1 MKILIAAGVPKRRE
15 GGVAGVV
22 QSLGQGLEKLGHSVT
37 LIFLEDLLPENRHA
51 TRFAQFWFSSRV
63 ARYVR
68 ERRAEF
74 SVVNLHAPAGLHYGL
89 RRRYLAAPGPPYVV
103 TLHGLEER
111 FVHAMKR
118 EARKGRA
125 WHFAL
130 KNRAWHRLYHQPR
143 FDWAIRTA
151 DAAHCFSR
159 DVWTLLQLKYDLD
172 SDRVAFIPNGVS
184 EHFFTERDYSRA
196 QPIRL
201 LFVGTWL
208 DQRGLFYL
216 REALRGVF
224 AQRPGVRLTL
234 AGVGAPT
241 EQIREFFGEPT
252 DRHLDIVQTVPWDK
266 MPQLYADHDIFVFPS
281 LMEGQPVVVLEAMA
295 TGMPVIT
302 TETCGMVDVIQDGF
316 EGLLVPPANAS
327 AIETAI
333 LRLVD
338 SPEERA
344 RLGKAAQQ
352 RMRRHSWDVAA
363 RRLAKFFERVIRF
376 NS

>member
-1 MKILIAAGVPKRRE
+1 
-15 GGVAGVV
+15 
-22 QSLGQGLEKLGHSVT
+22 
-37 LIFLEDLLPENRHA
+37 
-51 TRFAQFWFSSRV
+51 
-63 ARYVR
+63 
-68 ERRAEF
+68 
-74 SVVNLHAPAGLHYGL
+74 
-89 RRRYLAAPGPPYVV
+89 
-103 TLHGLEER
+103 
-111 FVHAMKR
+111 
-118 EARKGRA
+118 
-125 WHFAL
+125 
-130 KNRAWHRLYHQPR
+130 
-143 FDWAIRTA
+143 
-151 DAAHCFSR
+151 
-159 DVWTLLQLKYDLD
+159 
-172 SDRVAFIPNGVS
+172 
-184 EHFFTERDYSRA
+184 
-196 QPIRL
+196 
-201 LFVGTWL
+201 
-208 DQRGLFYL
+208 
-216 REALRGVF
+216 
-224 AQRPGVRLTL
+224 
-234 AGVGAPT
+234 
-241 EQIREFFGEPT
+241 
-252 DRHLDIVQTVPWDK
+252 